1 MGAFLRIGLCQ
12 FIVIEPPQQRTEPC
26 ATSRLIWELI
36 GAQAWSATPTSLT
49 KAVTERTLMRGFN
62 TVRNIGRLQ
71 KIAGEPALPV
81 ARRHAPGGSPV
92 AAEKTRVK

>member
-1 MGAFLRIGLCQ
+1 
-12 FIVIEPPQQRTEPC
+12 
-26 ATSRLIWELI
+26 
-36 GAQAWSATPTSLT
+36 
-49 KAVTERTLMRGFN
+49 MRGFN

>member
-1 MGAFLRIGLCQ
+1 MRIGLCQ
-12 FIVIEPPQQRTEPC
+12 FIVIE
-26 ATSRLIWELI
+26 RLQSLLTRAPLPADTGTDWR
-36 GAQAWSATPTSLT
+36 TSLVGDIHL
-49 KAVTERTLMRGFN
+49 AAIAEAERTLMRGFN